1 MGLSALAWWTWTST
15 WPLVE
20 SATSCRNFS
29 APRPKAWSFDTGD
42 ESRRT
47 YFGWAVAL
55 ARNVASTRTT
65 ATVNVLCLIGR
76 PPVGSRR

>member
-1 MGLSALAWWTWTST
+1 MRIEAQIRAGEGLRIPGGKPHDQACHLGR
-15 WPLVE
+15 LE
-20 SATSCRNFS
+20 
-29 APRPKAWSFDTGD
+29 AWSLDTGD